1 MMMSQYY
8 LNDITLRC
16 YGWVA
21 FVFGPRPSTEFFL
34 QVLWYLSLHKRP
46 TLQILSRPWTVIDE
60 SALRGTTA
68 KTLFIQPFPNLIFSI
83 ACFETSK
90 LWMRRFG
97 KGDKERKA
105 ADRFSSSV

>member
-16 YGWVA
+16 YGWVE

-46 TLQILSRPWTVIDE
+46 TLQILCRPWTVIDE

-68 KTLFIQPFPNLIFSI
+68 KTLFI
-83 ACFETSK
+83 
-90 LWMRRFG
+90 
-97 KGDKERKA
+97 
-105 ADRFSSSV
+105 